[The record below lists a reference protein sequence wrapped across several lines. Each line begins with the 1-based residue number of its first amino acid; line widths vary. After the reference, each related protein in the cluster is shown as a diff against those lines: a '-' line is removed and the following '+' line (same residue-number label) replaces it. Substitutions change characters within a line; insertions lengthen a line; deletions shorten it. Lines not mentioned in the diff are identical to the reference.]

1 MATASGCTTVTWVR
15 SLSGPALLRVLKTQ
29 DTAALL
35 SPGTRGSESGRHWE
49 WSQHQI
55 PSSERKPEMQEAL
68 GGDWV
73 FTASPGQGERL
84 VQNGPA

>member
-15 SLSGPALLRVLKTQ
+15 SLGGPALLRMLKTGHSCP
-29 DTAALL
+29 T
-35 SPGTRGSESGRHWE
+35 GTRGSLSGRRWE

-55 PSSERKPEMQEAL
+55 PSSERKPEMQEGL